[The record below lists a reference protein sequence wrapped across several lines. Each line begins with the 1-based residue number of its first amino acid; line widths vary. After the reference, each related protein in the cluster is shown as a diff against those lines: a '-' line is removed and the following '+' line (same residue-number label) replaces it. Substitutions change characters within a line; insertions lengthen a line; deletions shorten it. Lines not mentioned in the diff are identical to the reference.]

1 MSISEFGSRVAS
13 ARKDLDATVADIAFL
28 SQISSERIEL
38 IEKGADKSINALE
51 IHRLAFALGTT
62 YEFLMFGKV
71 VTS

>member
-62 YEFLMFGKV
+62 HEFLMFGKV

>member
-1 MSISEFGSRVAS
+1 MSISEFGNRVAS

-62 YEFLMFGKV
+62 HEFLMFGKV
-71 VTS
+71 SS

>member
-1 MSISEFGSRVAS
+1 MSISGFGSRVAS

-71 VTS
+71 VA

>member
-62 YEFLMFGKV
+62 HEFLMFGKV
-71 VTS
+71 VT

>member
-1 MSISEFGSRVAS
+1 MSISEFGNRVAS

-62 YEFLMFGKV
+62 HEFLMFGKV